1 MRAQMA
7 TGLFMLDFIFGFATA
22 VVIIFALFAGAYYY
36 LKHTRWKYT
45 NIKGYLD
52 LIPDLTEEQ
61 RRRVQEIRLSFLP
74 NVEKIRQELCTKRG
88 SLARELF
95 LEPIDRDK
103 VHSIAQEILR
113 CQSELELE
121 VIDHIIEEKEL
132 LSPGQQRKF
141 FDILLDQFAHGGLGV
156 HDVRQRRR

>member
-1 MRAQMA
+1 MA

-22 VVIIFALFAGAYYY
+22 VVIIFALFTGAYYY

-52 LIPDLTEEQ
+52 LIPDLTEDQ
-61 RRRVQEIRLSFLP
+61 RRKVQEIRLSFLP
-74 NVEKIRQELCTKRG
+74 NVEKIRQELCTKRV

-95 LEPIDRDK
+95 SEPVDRDK
-103 VHSIAQEILR
+103 VHSVAQEILK

-141 FDILLDQFAHGGLGV
+141 FDIILDQFAHGGLGV
-156 HDVRQRRR
+156 HDIKQRRRF